1 METPAAHAAGE
12 GDRHARIRNC
22 NEYGF
27 DCNAKREDDNVMST
41 SSRERNLFTPFQL
54 GPYELRNRM
63 VMAPMTRSRAGE
75 GNVLPDMAVEYYR
88 QRASAGLIVTEGT
101 QVSPQGVG
109 YTHTPGIHSPA
120 QVAAWRRVTD
130 AVHVEGGRI
139 FAQLWHT
146 GRVSHPSFHGG
157 ELPVAP
163 SAIGF
168 EGQAFTYEGPRP
180 YVAPRALETD
190 EIAGVVAQFAA
201 GAERAYEAGFDG
213 VELHGANGYLIDQFL
228 RDGSNQRTDPYGG
241 SIQNRVRFL
250 TEVARAAVDVWGG
263 DRVGVRL
270 SPRGV
275 ANGMSDGDPEA
286 TFGYAAYALNPFG
299 LAYLHLIDPVGG
311 PMMAPG
317 ARISPVLRAIY
328 RGPLIVNGG
337 FDAASANEA
346 VAGGQADLVSFG
358 VPFLA
363 NPDLVRRYREGA
375 PLNAPDRATFYG
387 GDAHGYVDYPTLD
400 EVAAG

>member
-1 METPAAHAAGE
+1 M
-12 GDRHARIRNC
+12 
-22 NEYGF
+22 
-27 DCNAKREDDNVMST
+27 MSNT
-41 SSRERNLFTPFQL
+41 NRERNLFTPFQL
-54 GPYELRNRM
+54 GPYELRNRL
-63 VMAPMTRSRAGE
+63 VMAPMTRSRAVE
-75 GNVLPDMAVEYYR
+75 GNAVSDLAVEYYR
-88 QRASAGLIVTEGT
+88 QRATAGLIVSEGT

-109 YTHTPGIHSPA
+109 YTHTPGIHGAA
-120 QVAAWRRVTD
+120 QVAAWRKVTD
-130 AVHVEGGRI
+130 AVHEEGGRI

-168 EGQAFTYEGPRP
+168 EGQVLTYEGMRP
-180 YVAPRALETD
+180 YVAPRALETE

-228 RDGSNQRTDPYGG
+228 RDGSNARTDPYGG

-250 TEVARAAVDVWGG
+250 VEVTRAVAGVWGG

-270 SPRGV
+270 SPRV
-275 ANGMSDGDPEA
+275 AVNGMSDSDPEA
-286 TFGYAAYALNPFG
+286 TFSYAAYALNPFG
-299 LAYLHLIDPVGG
+299 LAYLHLVDPVAG
-311 PMMAPG
+311 PMARPG
-317 ARISPVLRAIY
+317 ARISAVLRAIF

-337 FDAASANEA
+337 FEADTGNEA
-346 VAGGQADLVSFG
+346 VASGQADLVSFG

-387 GDAHGYVDYPTLD
+387 GDAHGYVDYPALG
-400 EVAAG
+400 EVTAG